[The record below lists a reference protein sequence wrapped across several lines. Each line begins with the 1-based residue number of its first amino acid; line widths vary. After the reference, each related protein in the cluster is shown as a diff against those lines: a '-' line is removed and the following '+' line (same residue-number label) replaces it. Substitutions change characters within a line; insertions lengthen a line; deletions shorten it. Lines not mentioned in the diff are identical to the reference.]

1 MSKTNLFITGSSGA
15 IGRYLLGNSIKED
28 YDSVFI
34 LMRSRSDKFDGI
46 RAFLKKE
53 GLKDQQ
59 LKKIK
64 IMNGDIT
71 QDFLGLTTKQY
82 KDLAKKTTH
91 ILHCAANTNFSLE
104 LETARAINV
113 GGTKQIINLAKSC
126 DSIKAFGYLSTVYVS
141 GKREGIIM
149 ENDLVNTGFI
159 NSYEQSKFET
169 EKLLR
174 EQTEIP
180 VSVYRLSTIVGDSR
194 SGFVPGFNS
203 VHKALRLY
211 FEGLAPMVPGLPSNP
226 AELLDV
232 FYATEAVNYLFNKN
246 FVSGKTY
253 HIVSGKNYSYTLED
267 FINETGKFFNKH
279 SSTWRNKGIE
289 KPPIVNMETF
299 QLFEKSVIEAN
310 DKVMLGIIKIMNYF
324 VPHLSLTTEYDTSN
338 TDKDLGKVVK
348 RKHVQDYYSD
358 VINYCINSKWGKIA
372 YETRTI

>member
-1 MSKTNLFITGSSGA
+1 MAKTNLFITGSSGA
-15 IGRYLLGNSIKED
+15 IGRYLLSSSIKES
-28 YDSVFI
+28 YDNVFV
-34 LMRSRSDKFDGI
+34 LMRSRGEKFKEI
-46 RAFLKKE
+46 REFLEKE
-53 GLKDQQ
+53 GLKNQQ

-64 IMNGDIT
+64 IINGDIS
-71 QDFLGLTTKQY
+71 QDFLGLPSKQY
-82 KDLAKKTTH
+82 KDVAKKTTH
-91 ILHCAANTNFSLE
+91 ILHCAANTNFSLD

-113 GGTKQIINLAKSC
+113 GGTKQILNLAKSC
-126 DSIKAFGYLSTVYVS
+126 DSIRAFGYLSTVYVS

-149 ENDLVNTGFI
+149 ENDLLDTVFI

-174 EQTEIP
+174 EQNEIP
-180 VSVYRLSTIVGDSR
+180 VSIYRLSTIIGDSR
-194 SGFVPGFNS
+194 SGFVSGFNS

-211 FEGLAPMVPGLPSNP
+211 FEGLAPMIPGIPGNS

-232 FYATEAVNYLFNKN
+232 SYATKAVNYLFNKS
-246 FVSGKTY
+246 FASGKTY
-253 HIVSGKNYSYTLED
+253 HIISGKNYSYSLED
-267 FINETGKFFNKH
+267 FISETEKFFNIH
-279 SSTWRNKGIE
+279 SLTWRNKGIE
-289 KPPIVNMETF
+289 RPPIVSKETF

-358 VINYCINSKWGKIA
+358 VINYCINSKWGKHP
-372 YETRTI
+372 YETKEI